1 MPFPISVCAMM
12 NCGFP
17 LSRRL
22 AKFGMSRR
30 FRMQL
35 PEAFDFRHR
44 QIVAAHVQ
52 PGVEEHAAVPGGE
65 NEDIAIDP
73 TRLVGIVSER
83 VPKKHRADLR
93 AAERKA
99 KMPRLRGLYS
109 VHAQTARLISC
120 SRKYFGVQT
129 HGRLII
135 AAKSFVI
142 RISFSK

>member
-1 MPFPISVCAMM
+1 MLVENFVLVGIEACCSHIRRNRHANRVADTLTEWA
-12 NCGFP
+12 GGA
-17 LSRRL
+17 LYSRRL

-99 KMPRLRGLYS
+99 KM
-109 VHAQTARLISC
+109 
-120 SRKYFGVQT
+120 
-129 HGRLII
+129 
-135 AAKSFVI
+135 
-142 RISFSK
+142 